1 MNLPWTPIRA
11 IKVEIVVKL
20 WLLKSE
26 QWLLQFVFWIYRI
39 IIYEI
44 LYMIQVLFKM
54 QVRIAPPSRTSYSGN
69 YVCMQKC
76 LLALLGFIP
85 QLNKMAILIWHPH
98 RLSVHLT
105 VIKCNILNEF
115 IVLELSTL
123 NLSRI
128 KEWNKI
134 IINLICNILIFRGK
148 FIIYI
153 YIHTVK
159 PAHVVTSIKRSH
171 FSCPLIEHF
180 IWIEPLLGGH
190 LSYKAT
196 FSWSQEWPLNTSLTV
211 CVYIYI

>member
-11 IKVEIVVKL
+11 IKVEILVKL

-153 YIHTVK
+153 YTYSQ
-159 PAHVVTSIKRSH
+159 T
-171 FSCPLIEHF
+171 CPC
-180 IWIEPLLGGH
+180 GH
-190 LSYKAT
+190 LY
-196 FSWSQEWPLNTSLTV
+196 
-211 CVYIYI
+211 

>member
-1 MNLPWTPIRA
+1 MIIKIRTMTITVCILDLSNNNLWN
-11 IKVEIVVKL
+11 
-20 WLLKSE
+20 S
-26 QWLLQFVFWIYRI
+26 
-39 IIYEI
+39 
-44 LYMIQVLFKM
+44 LYDSGCKVLFKM

-123 NLSRI
+123 NLSRV

-134 IINLICNILIFRGK
+134 IITLICNFLIFRGK

-153 YIHTVK
+153 YIYT
-159 PAHVVTSIKRSH
+159 
-171 FSCPLIEHF
+171 
-180 IWIEPLLGGH
+180 
-190 LSYKAT
+190 
-196 FSWSQEWPLNTSLTV
+196 
-211 CVYIYI
+211 